1 MVDVVSIFLHHLFGG
16 RPQSDDLTVF
26 LSARLDES
34 GTDERSPYAIVAGA
48 VAAQHQWDRL
58 EASWVRLLE
67 SRDVATF
74 HSKEFNH
81 RKGDFDG
88 WGKLKCKNFIKAQN
102 KIIKKN
108 AVFSVA
114 VAVEKDT
121 HASVKRE
128 MRGIRNFKGDSDVG
142 LCFRILNFLVCEKV
156 AEYARNA
163 KVQFI
168 VEDGPY
174 SADVY
179 KIYQDIVK
187 WRDAKYMPT
196 KHGGMLGGFASVPK
210 GDLRSLEVA
219 DFVAGRSLA
228 DLNDGRF
235 ISAPRHN
242 QISMLAHREF
252 LLEWHRNMLD
262 EREHRRQHGQQSKK
276 KPPSRGESS

>member
-1 MVDVVSIFLHHLFGG
+1 MLAATAFLHHLFGA

-26 LSARLDES
+26 LSARLDEA

-58 EASWVRLLE
+58 EASWASLLK
-67 SRDVATF
+67 RRGVAAF

-81 RKGDFDG
+81 RKGDFKG
-88 WGKLKCKNFIKAQN
+88 WGKLKCGNFIKAQN
-102 KIIKKN
+102 KIIKRN

-128 MRGIRNFKGDSDVG
+128 MRGIRYFKGDSDVG
-142 LCFRILNFLVCEKV
+142 LCFRILSFLMCEKV
-156 AEYARNA
+156 SEYAQNA
-163 KVQFI
+163 KVKFI

-179 KIYQDIVK
+179 KIYQDIVR
-187 WRDAKYMPT
+187 WRDAKYRPT
-196 KHGGMLGGFASVPK
+196 KYGGMFSGFASVPK
-210 GDLRSLEVA
+210 GDLQSLEVA
-219 DFVAGRSLA
+219 DFLAGRSLA
-228 DLNDGRF
+228 DLNEGRF
-235 ISAPRHN
+235 INAPRPG

-252 LLEWHRNMLD
+252 LLQWHQDMLA
-262 EREHRRQHGQQSKK
+262 EREHRQQHGRRSKK
-276 KPPSRGESS
+276 KPSSGGESS